1 VEVATGLLFV
11 AALFRVGVGID
22 LWLLLILLSTYVI
35 IFVYDVRHY
44 IIPDMLT
51 AFVLLITLLLT
62 APRSLAADPWLSYG
76 IDVLAAMLGALFLF
90 SLWFVS
96 KGTWLGFGDVK
107 LAVPLGLLVGA
118 SLVFSFIVV
127 SFWVGAA
134 LSLVLIGAA
143 RLTRGQLRLPF
154 LPRGL
159 TIKSVVPFA
168 PFLISGALIVYFT
181 AFDVLTIFTF

>member
-1 VEVATGLLFV
+1 VVV
-11 AALFRVGVGID
+11 
-22 LWLLLILLSTYVI
+22 
-35 IFVYDVRHY
+35 FVYDVRHY
-44 IIPDMLT
+44 IIPDILT
-51 AFVLLITLLLT
+51 AFVLFITIFLT
-62 APRSLAADPWLSYG
+62 APRSLEAELWLSYG
-76 IDVLAAMLGALFLF
+76 IDVVAAILGALFLF

-127 SFWVGAA
+127 SFWVGAIV
-134 LSLVLIGAA
+134 SLVLIGTA
-143 RLTRGQLRLPF
+143 RLARGQLRLPF

-181 AFDVLTIFTF
+181 AFDVLNIFSF